1 MTLPPR
7 LSELEGQDS
16 FKAYASLGD
25 GPICQHCGDPTNY
38 PSMSCAYS
46 SHPLLDNTC
55 ITCRDAEENFHDDH
69 VCPMEVGCGC
79 CWNTH
84 KKISEQGNHNRFAVN
99 DTANDEMYM
108 DLGPI
113 AGTVMSD
120 TEENPEGVLVSA
132 SSWVTADVLP
142 GPQPTQGDVNEDM
155 SGAMNQDQPESE
167 GMAPSATQPV
177 STLGT
182 PSMASSWTAEDYI
195 STIQKKASDSDVYS
209 RGYSDAISGKEMDE
223 GMANL
228 SMDYYQGY
236 KQGLL
241 YNEDNLTSAPASI
254 QDIQSK
260 TYYEMQ
266 KSAPNPPR
274 GDTFPK

>member
-7 LSELEGQDS
+7 WSELEGQDS

-55 ITCRDAEENFHDDH
+55 VTCRDAEDNFHDDH

-79 CWNTH
+79 CWDTH

-120 TEENPEGVLVSA
+120 TEENPEGILVSA
-132 SSWVTADVLP
+132 SSWVIADVMP
-142 GPQPTQGDVNEDM
+142 SPEMSSPDVQEGASAVSNVDMPETANMPQTAQMPT
-155 SGAMNQDQPESE
+155 
-167 GMAPSATQPV
+167 
-177 STLGT
+177 ST
-182 PSMASSWTAEDYI
+182 ASKWTAEDYYKTMNKI
-195 STIQKKASDSDVYS
+195 ASDSDVFYK
-209 RGYSDAISGKEMDE
+209 GYSDATSGKEMDE

-241 YNEDNLTSAPASI
+241 YNEPNLVSSPPHP
-254 QDIQSK
+254 QDVNSQ
-260 TYYEMQ
+260 THYEMP
-266 KSAPNPPR
+266 KSAPNYPNNFR
-274 GDTFPK
+274 GNSPK

>member
-7 LSELEGQDS
+7 LSELLDE
-16 FKAYASLGD
+16 
-25 GPICQHCGDPTNY
+25 
-38 PSMSCAYS
+38 SMQK
-46 SHPLLDNTC
+46 T
-55 ITCRDAEENFHDDH
+55 
-69 VCPMEVGCGC
+69 
-79 CWNTH
+79 
-84 KKISEQGNHNRFAVN
+84 AVN
-99 DTANDEMYM
+99 DTANDELYM
-108 DLGPI
+108 GENIGPI
-113 AGTVMSD
+113 VTGDTSD
-120 TEENPEGVLVSA
+120 ENPEGVLA
-132 SSWVTADVLP
+132 SSKTVIGPPNNCQNCGYDHDVYELNGVHDGWLFGYHSCPRCGNSGAEVKLGLDTRWVPSQAFSSTSLRFTADVLP
-142 GPQPTQGDVNEDM
+142 GPEPTQGDVNEDM
-155 SGAMNQDQPESE
+155 SGAMNQDQPDLS

-260 TYYEMQ
+260 THYEMQ